1 MQNPNQPHSNDK
13 SHMPA
18 NSMLFEK
25 IIPVALVFLGILT
38 VALILFAAFVL
49 LGVIHL

>member
-1 MQNPNQPHSNDK
+1 MQDPNQPRSNDK

-18 NSMLFEK
+18 NSALYEK
-25 IIPVALVFLGILT
+25 VIPAALVLMGILT

>member
-1 MQNPNQPHSNDK
+1 MQNPNKPRSNDK

-18 NSMLFEK
+18 NSVLYEK
-25 IIPVALVFLGILT
+25 AIPIALVFLGILT

-49 LGVIHL
+49 LGVVHL